1 MMLYYRETS
10 KYTVKCPKCD
20 ELFKFSIDLNN
31 LKIVGQCKKGH
42 YFDDILFNKFEY
54 DYIKKTDVYKSK
66 NGELKSGEKQSNYTC
81 HKCKKSFDC
90 TCNEN
95 NNNKNDNLCTIHDL
109 EYDYFYNDS
118 KIFLCKDCIKLYQ
131 YEGEK
136 EKETYNKIVKYN
148 EKNTKLI
155 EYLEELKKDFEDKQ
169 NKLYKYLNLLNK
181 LNSLLLKN
189 FNYTIIDD
197 FNYDNFNYLLNLQK
211 NDEILNE
218 KNFFNYIVYGTFLN
232 NNKLNEINIVNN
244 NTNII
249 KQEEKID
256 KKENV
261 INNYNNL
268 KYFKD
273 NIFYTHSDYDT
284 TINLFEYDNFSF
296 KHLYS
301 FEMKENYYNVESLI
315 KSNYDHFFYMYKD
328 HDYLYMLDYSD
339 ENKNLYIKH
348 KINLGQYYLF
358 KNLIETQKGQIIIKE
373 KKRFT
378 IWEKQNN
385 AADDD
390 NYKLVSNF
398 DGRFDILYNIN
409 DSLFLCVQ
417 DNNNES
423 SQTLIYIL
431 ENEKFKTIKKIN
443 VSFTIKSIHKLNY
456 ETLVLINYKMNQFY
470 FYDIKNLELV
480 QIMEYQPI
488 NNSFL
493 ISNNNYLLEFV
504 PNENKDEMR
513 VRTLNVKNAC
523 FENYGIMKTKINQDI
538 YLTNNNLIFF
548 TQSNALKIFK
558 L

>member
-136 EKETYNKIVKYN
+136 EKETYNKIAEYN

-155 EYLEELKKDFEDKQ
+155 EYLEELKKDFEDRQ

-232 NNKLNEINIVNN
+232 NNKLNESNIVNN

-256 KKENV
+256 KKEYV

-431 ENEKFKTIKKIN
+431 ENEKFKTIKKIT

-456 ETLVLINYKMNQFY
+456 ETLVFINYKMNEFY

>member
-136 EKETYNKIVKYN
+136 EKETYNKIAEYN

-155 EYLEELKKDFEDKQ
+155 EYLEELKKDFEDRQ

-232 NNKLNEINIVNN
+232 NNKLNESNIVNN

-256 KKENV
+256 KKEYV

-328 HDYLYMLDYSD
+328 KDYLYMLDYSD

-456 ETLVLINYKMNQFY
+456 ETLLFINYKMNEFY